1 MIRSR
6 FFLLVVSVV
15 VASTACTSGAARA
28 APSSLT
34 CHTQYR
40 PDAESLAGS
49 REPSLTVER
58 VDGLTPQPARIEF
71 ETLTLEVTFSGD
83 APEGRNVVI
92 AVSTT
97 DGDPLVRNL
106 YQYTDGAELTTAFA
120 GGHGFTGL
128 EYVFHEGSSLQVW
141 CAAGDA

>member
-6 FFLLVVSVV
+6 FLLLLLSLV
-15 VASTACTSGAARA
+15 VASTACASGA

-49 REPSLTVER
+49 REPTLTVER
-58 VDGLTPQPARIEF
+58 VDGLTPRPARIDF
-71 ETLTLEVTFSGD
+71 ETLTLEVTYHGD
-83 APEGRNVVI
+83 APEGRSVAIV
-92 AVSTT
+92 VSTT

-106 YQYTDGAELTTAFA
+106 YQYADGTELTTAFA

-141 CAAGDA
+141 CEAGDA